1 MRGLAYK
8 RAKKPGKERKGFS
21 LSRTIAADTEIAALG
36 TTLPR
41 RATMQETEIKK
52 LTERQINALQNLI
65 GRGKINLDDVLRQ
78 DEEMKRQ
85 EILKQH
91 KYPISYGE
99 GDSRW
104 HTYIPDGTRP
114 NGRKSVA
121 KRKREDLEEY
131 LISFYTKLEKAKKE
145 KPETLASFY
154 PAWLQHKNLETKQ
167 GDYIKRIDSDWR
179 KYYANDPIAGI
190 PLADLTAGHLK
201 DWCLKSIKERSLTKT
216 QFYNMS
222 IILRQGLQYAH
233 DIQAIPSNPFENVKV
248 DPKLF
253 ARPRKKADK
262 EEVFLYDEQPKLE
275 QAAYED
281 FEKTGCTFS
290 LSIPLSFQ
298 LGIRVGE
305 CVALKF
311 SDVDETTPNY
321 IHVQRMEVDD
331 YTLTEDSQ
339 VQSKGHKVVEHTKTE
354 AGDREIYL
362 TKKARAII
370 QAIHDFNKAHN
381 LPTDGYIFVNGK
393 GNAHRSSMDYR
404 LRKCCRMAGIPERS
418 THKLRKSYVSTLIDS
433 GEINIKQIMRTVGH
447 KSAKTT
453 YGNYCF
459 NRRGEAETQDSFEK
473 ALSLH

>member
-1 MRGLAYK
+1 M
-8 RAKKPGKERKGFS
+8 
-21 LSRTIAADTEIAALG
+21 LG
-36 TTLPR
+36 TIFTGC
-41 RATMQETEIKK
+41 AIMQHTDRKE
-52 LTERQINALQNLI
+52 LTEKQINALQNAI
-65 GRGKINLDDVLRQ
+65 ACGKINLDDVLRQ
-78 DEEMKRQ
+78 DEEMKKQ

-91 KYPISYGE
+91 KYPISYGK
-99 GDSRW
+99 GDNRW
-104 HTYIPDGTRP
+104 HTYIPDDTRP

-121 KRKREDLEEY
+121 KRKKEDLEEY
-131 LISFYTKLEKAKKE
+131 LISFYSKLEKAKKE
-145 KPETLASFY
+145 KPETLATFY
-154 PAWLQHKNLETKQ
+154 PVWLRRKNLETRQ
-167 GDYIKRIDSDWR
+167 GDYIKRIDSAWR
-179 KYYANDPIAGI
+179 RFYAKDPIAEM
-190 PLADLTAGHLK
+190 PLAELTAGYLQ
-201 DWCLKSIKERSLTKT
+201 DWCLKSIREWNLTKT

-233 DIQAIPSNPFENVKV
+233 DLQVIHSNPFEHVKV
-248 DPKLF
+248 DSKLF
-253 ARPRKKADK
+253 ARPRKKADR

-281 FEKTGCTFS
+281 FKKTCCTFS
-290 LSIPLSFQ
+290 LSIPLAFQ

-311 SDVDETTPNY
+311 SDVDETAPNY

-331 YTLTEDSQ
+331 YTLTDDSQ
-339 VQSKGHKVVEHTKTE
+339 VQSRGHKVVEHTKTE

-362 TKKARAII
+362 TKKAREII
-370 QAIHDFNKAHN
+370 QTIHDFNKAHS
-381 LPTDGYIFVNGK
+381 LPTDGYIFVNEN

-459 NRRGEAETQDSFEK
+459 NRRGEAETQESFEK
-473 ALSLH
+473 ALSFH

>member
-1 MRGLAYK
+1 M
-8 RAKKPGKERKGFS
+8 
-21 LSRTIAADTEIAALG
+21 LG
-36 TTLPR
+36 TTFLR
-41 RATMQETEIKK
+41 CAAMQETEIKK
-52 LTERQINALQNLI
+52 LAGNQMNALLNLI
-65 GRGKINLDDVLRQ
+65 ACGRINLDDVLRQ
-78 DEEMKRQ
+78 DEEMKKQ
-85 EILKQH
+85 ETLKQH
-91 KYPISYGE
+91 KYPISYGK
-99 GDSRW
+99 GDNRW
-104 HTYIPDGTRP
+104 HTYIPDDTRP

-121 KRKREDLEEY
+121 KRNKEDLEEY
-131 LISFYTKLEKAKKE
+131 LIGFYSKLEKAKKE
-145 KPETLASFY
+145 KPETLGTFY
-154 PAWLQHKNLETKQ
+154 PVWLRHKSLETKQ

-179 KYYANDPIAGI
+179 KYYAKDPIADI
-190 PLADLTAGHLK
+190 PLVELTAGYLK
-201 DWCLKSIKERSLTKT
+201 DWCLKSIKERNLTKT

-233 DIQAIPSNPFENVKV
+233 DIQAIPCNPFEKVKV
-248 DPKLF
+248 DSKLF

-281 FEKTGCTFS
+281 FENTKCTFS

-311 SDVDETTPNY
+311 SDVDETATNY

-331 YTLTEDSQ
+331 YTLTDDSR
-339 VQSKGHKVVEHTKTE
+339 VQPRGHKVVEHTKTE

-362 TKKARAII
+362 TKKAREII
-370 QAIHDFNKAHN
+370 QTIHDFNKAHS
-381 LPTDGYIFVNGK
+381 LPTDGYIFVNEN

-459 NRRGEAETQDSFEK
+459 NRRGEAETQESFEK
-473 ALSLH
+473 ALSFH